1 MNRLEETLV
10 ILAEEAAEVVQ
21 QVAKIQRFG
30 IDSEHLKESGTTQR
44 EKLVQEI
51 GDFLCLVDA
60 LQDQGILSEQELV
73 AAKRKKALKLEI
85 WSKIYESSK

>member
-1 MNRLEETLV
+1 MNKLEETLV

-30 IDSEHLKESGTTQR
+30 IDNPHLNDAAGITQR

-60 LQDQGILSEQELV
+60 LKDQNILTEEELIM
-73 AAKRKKALKLEI
+73 AKRKKSLKLEI
-85 WSKIYESSK
+85 WSKIYD

>member
-10 ILAEEAAEVVQ
+10 ILAEEAAEVIQ

-30 IDSEHLKESGTTQR
+30 IDNTHLNSTEGITQR
-44 EKLVQEI
+44 DKLAQEI

-60 LQDQGILSEQELV
+60 LIDQGVVTEKELEQ
-73 AAKRKKALKLEI
+73 AKRLKANKLLK
-85 WSKIYESSK
+85 WSKIYE

>member
-30 IDSEHLKESGTTQR
+30 IDNTYLNSTEGITQR
-44 EKLVQEI
+44 DNLAQEI

-60 LQDQGILSEQELV
+60 LVAQGVVTEAELDT
-73 AAKRKKALKLEI
+73 AKKSKANKLLK
-85 WSKIYESSK
+85 WSKIYE

>member
-44 EKLVQEI
+44 EKLQQEI

-60 LQDQGILSEQELV
+60 LIDQGIVTEKELDE
-73 AAKRKKALKLEI
+73 AKRSKANKLLK
-85 WSKIYESSK
+85 WSKIYE